1 VKNLYPPVKPRT
13 SWCFPVTDGYKLYYE
28 LVGNPKGI
36 PTVFLHGGPG
46 AGFEKDDRRFFNPK
60 KFNVL
65 LFDQRGSGKSKPFAS
80 TKNNTTQKLIQ
91 DIQVLTRHF
100 FGDRKVFVF
109 GGSWGSTLALAYSL
123 ACPKNVLG
131 ILLRAVFLANS
142 EDNAD
147 FFGGGTR
154 LQYPDVWERFI
165 GNVPPTKRKNWRT
178 IIAFFETKF
187 RSKKASVRKK
197 FSSEWSR
204 FEMSMLKVNYDPKG
218 IEKKCREK
226 RTLALAALEAH
237 YIGKLCFMPDNY
249 LIDNAHKLSSI
260 PATIVHGRHDKICRP
275 INAWRVH
282 KAIKGSKLVFVN
294 SAHSAHDE
302 NMERQ
307 LREEMDI
314 FAKKLSRASQL
325 SPLLSA

>member
-1 VKNLYPPVKPRT
+1 MKTLYPPVKPRA
-13 SWCFPVTDGYKLYYE
+13 SGYFPVTDEHKLYYE

-36 PTVFLHGGPG
+36 PVVFLHGGPG
-46 AGFEKDDRRFFNPK
+46 AGFGKNDRRFFNPK

-65 LFDQRGSGKSKPFAS
+65 LFDQRGAGKSKPFAS

-91 DIQVLTRHF
+91 DIRVLTHHF

-123 ACPKNVLG
+123 AYPKKVLG

-165 GNVPPTKRKNWRT
+165 SNVPPAKRKNWRT

-204 FEMSMLKVNYDPKG
+204 FETSMLKVKYDPKE
-218 IEKKCREK
+218 IEKRSREK

-249 LIDNAHKLSSI
+249 LIDNAHKLSGI
-260 PATIVHGRHDKICRP
+260 PTTIVHGRHDKVCRP

-302 NMERQ
+302 NMEGQ

-314 FAKKLSRASQL
+314 FAKKLTRA
-325 SPLLSA
+325 

>member
-1 VKNLYPPVKPRT
+1 MKILYPPVKPRA
-13 SWCFPVTDGYKLYYE
+13 SGYFPVADGYKLYYE

-36 PTVFLHGGPG
+36 PTVYLHGGPG
-46 AGFEKDDRRFFNPK
+46 AGFEKNDRRFFNPK
-60 KFNVL
+60 TFNLL
-65 LFDQRGSGKSKPFAS
+65 LFDQRGAGKSKPFAS

-91 DIQVLTRHF
+91 DIRVLTHHF
-100 FGDRKVFVF
+100 FDDRKVFLF

-123 ACPKNVLG
+123 AYPKNVLG
-131 ILLRAVFLANS
+131 ILLRGIFLGNS

-165 GNVPPTKRKNWRT
+165 SNVPPAKRKNWRT

-187 RSKKASVRKK
+187 QSEKASVRRK
-197 FSSEWSR
+197 FCSEWSR
-204 FEMSMLKVNYDPKG
+204 FETSMLKLRYDPKV
-218 IEKKCREK
+218 IEKRSKEK
-226 RTLALAALEAH
+226 RTIALAALEAH

-249 LIDNAHKLSSI
+249 LIYSAHKLSGI
-260 PATIVHGRHDKICRP
+260 PVTIVHGRHDMICRP
-275 INAWRVH
+275 INAWRLH

-294 SAHSAHDE
+294 SAHSAHDD

-314 FAKKLSRASQL
+314 FARKLTA
-325 SPLLSA
+325 A

>member
-1 VKNLYPPVKPRT
+1 MKSLYPPVKPRA
-13 SWCFPVTDGYKLYYE
+13 SGCFPVTDGHKLYYE
-28 LVGNPKGI
+28 LVGNSKGI
-36 PTVFLHGGPG
+36 PAVFLHGGPG

-65 LFDQRGSGKSKPFAS
+65 LFDQRGAGKSEPFAS
-80 TKNNTTQKLIQ
+80 TKNNTTQKLIR
-91 DIQVLTRHF
+91 DIRLLTHHF
-100 FGDRKVFVF
+100 FDDHKVFVF

-123 ACPKNVLG
+123 AYPKNVLG
-131 ILLRAVFLANS
+131 ILLRGVFLANS

-165 GNVPPTKRKNWRT
+165 GNVPPAKRKNWRT
-178 IIAFFETKF
+178 IVAFFETKF

-204 FEMSMLKVNYDPKG
+204 FEISMLKVKYDPKEV
-218 IEKKCREK
+218 EKRSREK

-237 YIGKLCFMPDNY
+237 YIGRLCFMPDNY
-249 LIDNAHKLSSI
+249 LINNAHKLSGI
-260 PATIVHGRHDKICRP
+260 PATIVHGRHDKVCRP

-302 NMERQ
+302 NMEGQ

-314 FAKKLSRASQL
+314 FAEKLTRA
-325 SPLLSA
+325 